1 MIILMIVF
9 YCFTNLFFKC
19 LIVTQQVDFTP
30 HDLVGTHSA
39 KKKKNWSG
47 EMPLT
52 HFVYVNYFEILIYEI
67 CFCIVLFS
75 LSFMQAF
82 HKSLPKRMNRKQK

>member
-39 KKKKNWSG
+39 KKKKK
-47 EMPLT
+47 
-52 HFVYVNYFEILIYEI
+52 LIRRNASHGRNADTL
-67 CFCIVLFS
+67 CHS
-75 LSFMQAF
+75 L
-82 HKSLPKRMNRKQK
+82 L